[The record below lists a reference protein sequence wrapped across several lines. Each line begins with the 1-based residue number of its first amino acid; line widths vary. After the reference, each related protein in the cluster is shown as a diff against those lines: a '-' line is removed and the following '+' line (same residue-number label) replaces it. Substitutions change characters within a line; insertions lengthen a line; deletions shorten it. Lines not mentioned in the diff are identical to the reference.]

1 MNKKTIWITGGSTGI
16 GKALAI
22 KFSSKGWNVAV
33 SARRVE
39 LLNELCN
46 QYENITAFPLDVTHK
61 ENCFEVFNEIKNK
74 FLTFISFLL
83 VTFGAS
89 VIGSLAT
96 INYKEPWYSLLNKP
110 TFNPPDWV
118 FGPVWT
124 TLYLMMT
131 LAIWLFWHSNNR
143 NKNTVYVYLIHLVFN
158 TTWSV
163 VFFVF
168 HNMVLALFILILLI
182 GLIINLILR
191 FKRVNVVSSY
201 LMIPY
206 LLWCSFALFL
216 NINLI
221 MIN

>member
-1 MNKKTIWITGGSTGI
+1 M
-16 GKALAI
+16 
-22 KFSSKGWNVAV
+22 F
-33 SARRVE
+33 
-39 LLNELCN
+39 
-46 QYENITAFPLDVTHK
+46 
-61 ENCFEVFNEIKNK
+61 KNK
-74 FLTFISFLL
+74 FLTFMSFLL

-89 VIGSLAT
+89 AIGSLAT

-110 TFNPPDWV
+110 AFNPPDWV

-131 LAIWLFWHSNNR
+131 LAIWLFWHSKSR
-143 NKNTVYVYLIHLVFN
+143 DKNTVYVYLIHLVFN

-168 HNMVLALFILILLI
+168 HNMVLALFVLILLI

-206 LLWCSFALFL
+206 LLWCSFALLL

>member
-1 MNKKTIWITGGSTGI
+1 M
-16 GKALAI
+16 
-22 KFSSKGWNVAV
+22 F
-33 SARRVE
+33 
-39 LLNELCN
+39 
-46 QYENITAFPLDVTHK
+46 
-61 ENCFEVFNEIKNK
+61 KNK

-201 LMIPY
+201 LMFPY
-206 LLWCSFALFL
+206 VLWCSFALFL

-221 MIN
+221 IIN